1 MRESAP
7 SRLVRSGA
15 AMALLALALA
25 GGCGGAE
32 EQEAPRRTVLVAMA
46 GSAEA
51 AAPSLAGE
59 IRARH
64 ETQLGFQVAG
74 RLVERQVD
82 VGDRVARGDLLARLE
97 PDDLQARERAARARL
112 AAAEAEL
119 GRARADQER
128 FRVLAEDQLVSRS
141 ALDTQ
146 EAAATAAQG
155 QVDAARAEL
164 ELARNQ
170 SAHTRLVAPADGV
183 IAARHAEAGQVLGAG
198 QPVFTLAADGGREVV
213 FAVAEGQVD
222 AIAPGDPVQVEPWS
236 GEGER
241 WDAQVREVAPAADPV
256 SRTFEVRA
264 TIDAEPGAFELGQS
278 ARVFLPSTPD
288 GALSVPLA
296 ALVPGPE
303 GGQAVFVVGSDGA
316 LELRP
321 VQIAGYGGTTVEVTS
336 GLQHGERV
344 VAAGG
349 HLLREGEPVR
359 PIDAEGRTVPMDT
372 GGAP

>member
-1 MRESAP
+1 MREPAP
-7 SRLVRSGA
+7 SRLVHRGA

-25 GGCGGAE
+25 AGCGGPA
-32 EQEAPRRTVLVAMA
+32 EQEAPRRTVLVATV

-74 RLVERQVD
+74 RLVERRVE
-82 VGDRVARGDLLARLE
+82 VGERVARGDLLARLE

-128 FRVLAEDQLVSRS
+128 YRVLARDQLVSQS

-146 EAAATAAQG
+146 DAAATAAQG

-170 SAHTRLVAPADGV
+170 SAHTQLAAPADGV
-183 IAARHAEAGQVLGAG
+183 IAARHAESGQVLGAG
-198 QPVFTLAADGGREVV
+198 QAVFTLAADGAREVV

-241 WDAQVREVAPAADPV
+241 WDARVREVAPVADPA

-264 TIDAEPGAFELGQS
+264 TLDAEPGAVELGQS
-278 ARVFLPSTPD
+278 ARVFLPSAD
-288 GALSVPLA
+288 GSVLSVPLA

-303 GGQAVFVVGSDGA
+303 GGQAVFVVGDDGTLA
-316 LELRP
+316 LRP
-321 VQIAGYGGTTVEVTS
+321 VQIAAYAGSSVEVTS
-336 GLQHGERV
+336 GLENGERV

-349 HLLREGEPVR
+349 HLLREGESVR
-359 PIDAEGRTVPMDT
+359 PVDAEGRTVAPDI